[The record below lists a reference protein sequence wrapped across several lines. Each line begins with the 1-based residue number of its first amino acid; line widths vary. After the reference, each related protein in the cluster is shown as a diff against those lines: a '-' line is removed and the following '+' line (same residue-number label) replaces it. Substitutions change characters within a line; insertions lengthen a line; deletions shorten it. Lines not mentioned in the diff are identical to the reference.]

1 MTHTPTATLA
11 ANPALLPELRQ
22 AAALG
27 DAECIILLLARDS
40 TGYTLRDLQQSVAAL
55 NLDAHVWRSTSR
67 GFRVGIAGMP
77 AGWVEVSTLSQA
89 AALAAL
95 RLPVLTPAPAA
106 TPGPLQR
113 LAQWAKGLDLQELR
127 WGAVNALLDAGLPA
141 LSLVPVDRLPRLI
154 GGAEYA
160 CKTQWFEAPL
170 WILSEAERDARRW
183 LD

>member
-1 MTHTPTATLA
+1 VTHTSTAALA

-40 TGYTLRDLQQSVAAL
+40 TGYTLRDLQQSIAAL

-95 RLPVLTPAPAA
+95 RLPKPAPAA
-106 TPGPLQR
+106 APSPLQR
-113 LAQWAKGLDLQELR
+113 IAQWVKGFDLQELR
-127 WGAVNALLDAGLPA
+127 WDAVNALLDAGLPA
-141 LSLVPVDRLPRLI
+141 LSLVPVERLPRLI